1 MKKSMS
7 NNSKRLLRS
16 KSDRIVAGVSAG
28 LAEYFEIDPIIV
40 RLLFVLVT
48 FTVGSGILI
57 YIVLWIVMPEEGDE
71 EMSGSDVVKK
81 NTKEFEKTVD
91 RMANDKNNQNTVKLF
106 FGLALTLFGVYLV
119 FANLG
124 LIQWLNLGWLFSNF
138 WPLILIFIG
147 LSILVG
153 KKDEK

>member
-1 MKKSMS
+1 MKKNETS
-7 NNSKRLLRS
+7 SKRLVRS
-16 KSDRIVAGVSAG
+16 KKDRMVAGVSSG
-28 LAEYFEIDPIIV
+28 LAEYFDIDPIIV

-48 FTVGSGILI
+48 FTIGSGIII

-71 EMSGSDVVKK
+71 DMSGSDVVKK

-106 FGLALTLFGVYLV
+106 FGLSLTLFGVYLV

-147 LSILVG
+147 LTILVG

>member
-1 MKKSMS
+1 MRKTESKSR
-7 NNSKRLLRS
+7 RLVRS
-16 KSDRIVAGVSAG
+16 KNDKVIAGVSAG

-48 FTVGSGILI
+48 FTVGTGILI

-71 EMSGSDVVKK
+71 GMSGSDVVKK

-91 RMANDKNNQNTVKLF
+91 SMANDKNNQNTVKLF

>member
-1 MKKSMS
+1 MKKSETS
-7 NNSKRLLRS
+7 SKRLVRS
-16 KSDRIVAGVSAG
+16 KKDRMVAGVSAG

>member
-1 MKKSMS
+1 MKKNETS
-7 NNSKRLLRS
+7 SKRLVRS
-16 KSDRIVAGVSAG
+16 KKDRMVAGVSAG
-28 LAEYFEIDPIIV
+28 LAEYFDIDPIIV

-48 FTVGSGILI
+48 FTIGSGIII

-71 EMSGSDVVKK
+71 DMSGSEVVKK

-106 FGLALTLFGVYLV
+106 FGLSLTLFGVYLV

-147 LSILVG
+147 LTILVG